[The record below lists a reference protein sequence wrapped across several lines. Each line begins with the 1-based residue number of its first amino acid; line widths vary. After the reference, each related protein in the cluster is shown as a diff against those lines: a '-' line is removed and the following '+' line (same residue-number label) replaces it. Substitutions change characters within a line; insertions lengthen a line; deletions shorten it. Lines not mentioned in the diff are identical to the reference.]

1 MTATSLKTDIKN
13 EEDIGPKLSA
23 WKLLWK
29 LATYAP
35 GMYIALGL
43 MRVLIFGLL
52 PQATGLVTRAFY
64 NRLTGDAP
72 VALDPWTLS
81 ALIVAIALVR
91 TAIVFGDILIHFNFR
106 FTVGALLRK
115 NLLSRILDRP
125 GARAVPGSPG
135 EAISRFRGD
144 VDEVVRILSEL
155 PFLAGFALFT
165 VLAIAIMMRIN
176 SQITLIVFLPLA
188 VVIVI
193 ANLAMKGFEKYR
205 KASRKAT
212 GIVVGYIGELF
223 GAAQAIKVAT
233 AEPRMIAHLKELN
246 ETRRIA
252 MLKDRLFHQLF
263 HSIFWNVISLGTGAI
278 LLLAGQAMQTGTF
291 TVGDFSLF
299 VHYLGWVTDFTG
311 MIGAFWAN
319 YKQAEVSLRRMAK
332 LLQGAPPE
340 TLVQHSPAYMRGP
353 LPEVPFVHKT
363 AEHRLDR
370 LQVTG
375 LRYKYPDTGRG
386 IEDIDLHLERG
397 SFTVITGRIGSGKT
411 TLLRALLGLLPP
423 DAGRIEW
430 NGKPVDDPASFF
442 VPPRCAY
449 TAQVPLLFS
458 ESLEDNVMMGLP
470 PEKVDLQAAIRLAV
484 LEEDLDELE
493 HGLDTVIGAKG
504 VKLSGGQRQRT
515 AAARMFVRDPELLVF
530 DDLSSALDV
539 ETERTLW
546 ERVFRRGAVIA
557 PTGRDNP
564 APTAGDGRGGPGA
577 MTRAPTAGDGR
588 GGPGAMPRAPTAGDG
603 RGGPGAMP
611 RAPTAGDGKGGPGAM
626 PRAPTAGD
634 GRGGPGA
641 MPRAPTAGDG
651 RGGDPPAPGDV
662 PTCLVVSHRRPAL
675 RRADHIIVLKEGR
688 IEAQG
693 TLDELLETC
702 EEMQRLWK
710 GEIEQAEPEPVLA

>member
-1 MTATSLKTDIKN
+1 MTTNNKQKDEST
-13 EEDIGPKLSA
+13 EDIGPRLSA
-23 WKLLWK
+23 WKHLWK
-29 LATYAP
+29 LATYVP
-35 GMYIALGL
+35 WMYVALGVL
-43 MRVLIFGLL
+43 RTLIFGVV
-52 PQATGLVTRAFY
+52 PQAIGLITRAFY

-72 VALDPWTLS
+72 VALDPWSLS
-81 ALIVAIALVR
+81 ALIVGIALGR
-91 TAIVFGDILIHFNFR
+91 TVFVFGDIVLNFNFR
-106 FTVGALLRK
+106 FTVSALLRK

-144 VDEVVRILSEL
+144 VDEVVRILGEL

-165 VLAIAIMMRIN
+165 VVAIAIMMRIN
-176 SQITLIVFLPLA
+176 ARITMIVFLPLA
-188 VVIVI
+188 IVIVI

-223 GAAQAIKVAT
+223 GATQAVKVAT

-246 ETRRIA
+246 EARRIA
-252 MLKDRLFHQLF
+252 MLKDSLFHQLF
-263 HSIFWNVISLGTGAI
+263 HSVFWNVISLGTGGI
-278 LLLAGQAMQTGTF
+278 LLLTGQAMQAGTF
-291 TVGDFSLF
+291 SVGDFSLF
-299 VHYLGWVTDFTG
+299 TYYLGRVTDFTG

-340 TLVQHSPAYMRGP
+340 TLVQHSPAHMRGP
-353 LPEVPFVHKT
+353 LPEVPYVHKS
-363 AEHRLDR
+363 AEHRLDQ
-370 LQVTG
+370 LHVTG
-375 LRYKYPDTGRG
+375 LSYKYPDTGRG
-386 IEDIDLHLERG
+386 VENIDLHLERG

-423 DAGRIEW
+423 DSGQILW
-430 NGKPVDDPASFF
+430 NGQPVEDPASFF

-458 ESLEDNVMMGLP
+458 ESVEDNIMMGLP
-470 PEKVDLQAAIRLAV
+470 SEEVDLQAAVHLAV
-484 LEEDLDELE
+484 LEEDLEELE
-493 HGLDTVIGAKG
+493 HGLDTIIGAKG

-546 ERVFRRGAVIA
+546 ERVFRRGRVLPPQGRDDRA
-557 PTGRDNP
+557 PTTG
-564 APTAGDGRGGPGA
+564 GDGRDRVLPPQGGQPS
-577 MTRAPTAGDGR
+577 APT
-588 GGPGAMPRAPTAGDG
+588 
-603 RGGPGAMP
+603 
-611 RAPTAGDGKGGPGAM
+611 
-626 PRAPTAGD
+626 
-634 GRGGPGA
+634 
-641 MPRAPTAGDG
+641 
-651 RGGDPPAPGDV
+651 DV

-675 RRADHIIVLKEGR
+675 RRADHIIVLKEGK

-693 TLDELLETC
+693 TLDELLESC
-702 EEMQRLWK
+702 EEMQRLWR
-710 GEIEQAEPEPVLA
+710 GEIEQAEPELEFA

>member
-1 MTATSLKTDIKN
+1 MTAENIKM
-13 EEDIGPKLSA
+13 EVESEDDIGPQLSA

-29 LATYAP
+29 LAAYAP
-35 GMYIALGL
+35 GTYITLGL
-43 MRVLIFGLL
+43 MRMLIFGVA
-52 PQATGLVTRAFY
+52 PQATGLITRAFY

-81 ALIVAIALVR
+81 ALIVGVALAR
-91 TAIVFGDILIHFNFR
+91 TGVVFGDILIHFNFR
-106 FTVGALLRK
+106 FTISALLRK
-115 NLLSRILDRP
+115 NMLSRILDRP

-155 PFLAGFALFT
+155 PFLTGFALFT
-165 VLAIAIMMRIN
+165 VAAIAIMMRIN
-176 SQITLIVFLPLA
+176 SRITLIVFLPLT
-188 VVIVI
+188 VVII
-193 ANLAMKGFEKYR
+193 LANLAMKGFGKYR

-212 GIVVGYIGELF
+212 GTVVGYIGELF
-223 GAAQAIKVAT
+223 GAAQAVKVAT
-233 AEPRMIAHLKELN
+233 AERRMIAHLQELN
-246 ETRRIA
+246 ESRRIA

-263 HSIFWNVISLGTGAI
+263 HSIFWNVISIGTGII
-278 LLLAGQAMQTGTF
+278 LMLAGQAMQAGTF

-299 VHYLGWVTDFTG
+299 VNYLGWVTDFTG

-353 LPEVPFVHKT
+353 LPEVPYAHKT
-363 AEHRLDR
+363 DEHRLER
-370 LQVTG
+370 LEAIG
-375 LRYKYPDTGRG
+375 LTCRYPDTGRG
-386 IEDIDLHLERG
+386 IQDINLSLARG

-411 TLLRALLGLLPP
+411 TLLRALLGLLPA
-423 DAGRIEW
+423 DAGQIYW
-430 NGKPVDDPASFF
+430 NGKPVEDPASFF
-442 VPPRCAY
+442 IPPRCAY

-458 ESLEDNVMMGLP
+458 ESVEDNIMMGLP
-470 PEKVDLQAAIRLAV
+470 SDKVDLQAAVRLAV
-484 LEEDLDELE
+484 LEPDLKELE

-546 ERVFRRGAVIA
+546 ERVFRRSAVTM
-557 PTGRDNP
+557 P
-564 APTAGDGRGGPGA
+564 GD
-577 MTRAPTAGDGR
+577 
-588 GGPGAMPRAPTAGDG
+588 
-603 RGGPGAMP
+603 
-611 RAPTAGDGKGGPGAM
+611 
-626 PRAPTAGD
+626 
-634 GRGGPGA
+634 
-641 MPRAPTAGDG
+641 DG
-651 RGGDPPAPGDV
+651 RGGDPPALGANSNDGRGGDPPALGANSDDGRGEDPPALGANTHATTDI

-710 GEIEQAEPEPVLA
+710 GDLGEPEIVTAQPELAPIQP